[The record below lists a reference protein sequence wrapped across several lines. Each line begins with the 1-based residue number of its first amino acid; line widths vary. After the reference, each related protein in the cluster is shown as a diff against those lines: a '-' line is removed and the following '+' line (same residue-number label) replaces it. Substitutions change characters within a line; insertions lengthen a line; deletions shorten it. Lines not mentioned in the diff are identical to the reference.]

1 MKKIKKN
8 HNTPATKKVQESIS
22 SRIAKAVYEA
32 KRISERIVGYVSYD
46 IKFVRATYNGKTQR
60 PAKITALEKGIV
72 GILLVDE
79 SSSFEKIGTI
89 LGLDVVNDKAEQSIL
104 RNKIDLLKG
113 FGAIEGDD
121 SCYALTTEGR
131 VYADKGERP
140 DSYTKSF
147 DIFVDVSHPS
157 WLDIKNGIG
166 ENSKKIEEINTPCD
180 DINLDLETIKSYAE
194 NQAQDVHSPQNRYLL
209 ESATWHSGHEASYK
223 VYVCFVQNVA
233 NSDDVRAFVFDE
245 NSNTLNDVIANYIN
259 KDSSLK
265 EELLNNC
272 IHYEIENN
280 EETTILEGDDVE
292 VAKSEI
298 SEEIKEAEQ
307 KIIKEENGEIDDNS
321 EEEETELS
329 QSNKLS
335 GTITKVLT
343 KDRLHKKALYDS
355 LSFEVE
361 LQKIFTEDD
370 PDEVWLIS
378 PWIRKG
384 AFLHDRGP
392 MIEDFL
398 RDENK
403 RVFIAYSEPATNND
417 GKPMMD
423 EEVEPGIKL
432 LDEQYTNFFYV
443 QLPEFHLKNVIE
455 VKGDQKV
462 LFSGSFNVLSFSVSD
477 QQTHVRREEMALA
490 HHSVARKKYEDCQLE
505 FAERYANR
513 IRKEIE
519 QLDLDMLA
527 NYKNERLEYFLKID
541 NEEIRKLFSP
551 LEDMLEEKAYE
562 RIKSEV
568 NKKLV
573 KIGQELVAASNMS
586 GLNPKDKKRLTSM
599 LTTIESE
606 MQNNSIDDPSMLDL
620 LNNNKDLLEKIREKK
635 IFPGRKESN
644 TTKPVNKT
652 PRVNTTTEDKSNGI
666 LNTEPDAT
674 IEGLTLYIASLSL
687 AFINREIKKNALN
700 AKLLAIIEDEEMVNL
715 LEMVGVANSKN
726 VDNAFDLSLGINGYL
741 FRFSKLFNDRESFS
755 SKQKRAKRFL
765 TQVTPSNIQ
774 AIVNKLL

>member
-1 MKKIKKN
+1 MKKIKKY
-8 HNTPATKKVQESIS
+8 HNTTATKKVQESIS

-89 LGLDVVNDKAEQSIL
+89 LGLDVVNDKAERSIL

-147 DIFVDVSHPS
+147 DIFVDVCHPS

-194 NQAQDVHSPQNRYLL
+194 NQAQDVHFPQNRYLL

-272 IHYEIENN
+272 IRYEIENN

-292 VAKSEI
+292 VARSEI

-321 EEEETELS
+321 EEETELS
-329 QSNKLS
+329 QSNELF
-335 GTITKVLT
+335 GTITKVPT

-361 LQKIFTEDD
+361 LQNIFTEDN

-432 LDEQYTNFFYV
+432 LDEQYPNFFYV

-505 FAERYANR
+505 FAEIYANR

-551 LEDMLEEKAYE
+551 LEDMLDEKAYE

-606 MQNNSIDDPSMLDL
+606 MQNNSIDDPSMQEL
-620 LNNNKDLLEKIREKK
+620 LNNNKELLEKIREKK

-644 TTKPVNKT
+644 TTKSVNKL
-652 PRVNTTTEDKSNGI
+652 PRVSTTNENDPNGI
-666 LNTEPDAT
+666 LNEEPDAT
-674 IEGLTLYIASLSL
+674 VEGLARYIASLSL
-687 AFINREIKKNALN
+687 AFINREIKKTALN
-700 AKLLAIIEDEEMVNL
+700 AKLLAIIEDDDLVRL

-741 FRFSKLFNDRESFS
+741 FRFSALFNSRESFGR
-755 SKQKRAKRFL
+755 KQKRAKRFL
-765 TQVTPSNIQ
+765 TQVNPSNIQ
-774 AIVNKLL
+774 SIVNQLS

>member
-89 LGLDVVNDKAEQSIL
+89 LGLDVVNDKAERSIL

-147 DIFVDVSHPS
+147 DIFVDVCHPS

-194 NQAQDVHSPQNRYLL
+194 NQAQDVHFPQNRYLL

-292 VAKSEI
+292 VARSEI

-321 EEEETELS
+321 EEETELS
-329 QSNKLS
+329 QSNELF
-335 GTITKVLT
+335 GTITKVPT

-361 LQKIFTEDD
+361 LQKIFTEDN

-432 LDEQYTNFFYV
+432 LDEQYPNFFYV

-505 FAERYANR
+505 FAEIYANR

-527 NYKNERLEYFLKID
+527 NYKNERIEYFLKID
-541 NEEIRKLFSP
+541 NEEIRRLFSP
-551 LEDMLEEKAYE
+551 LEDMLDEKAYE

-606 MQNNSIDDPSMLDL
+606 MQNNSIDDPSMQEL
-620 LNNNKDLLEKIREKK
+620 LNNNKELLEKIREKK

-644 TTKPVNKT
+644 TTKSVNKL
-652 PRVNTTTEDKSNGI
+652 PRVSTTNENDPNGI
-666 LNTEPDAT
+666 LNEEPDAT
-674 IEGLTLYIASLSL
+674 VEGLARYIASLSL
-687 AFINREIKKNALN
+687 AFINREIKKTALN
-700 AKLLAIIEDEEMVNL
+700 AKLLAIIEDDELVRL

-741 FRFSKLFNDRESFS
+741 FRFSALFNSRESFGR
-755 SKQKRAKRFL
+755 KQKRAKRFL
-765 TQVTPSNIQ
+765 TQVNPSNIQ
-774 AIVNKLL
+774 SIVNQLS

>member
-89 LGLDVVNDKAEQSIL
+89 LGLDVVNDKAERSIL

-140 DSYTKSF
+140 DSYTKYF
-147 DIFVDVSHPS
+147 DIFVDVCHPS

-194 NQAQDVHSPQNRYLL
+194 NQAQDVHFPQNRYLL

-292 VAKSEI
+292 VARSEI

-321 EEEETELS
+321 EEETELS
-329 QSNKLS
+329 QSNELF
-335 GTITKVLT
+335 GTITKVPT

-361 LQKIFTEDD
+361 LQKIFTEDN

-403 RVFIAYSEPATNND
+403 RVFMAYSEPATNND

-432 LDEQYTNFFYV
+432 LDEQYPNFFYV

-505 FAERYANR
+505 FAEIYANR

-541 NEEIRKLFSP
+541 NEEIRRLFSP
-551 LEDMLEEKAYE
+551 LEDMLDEKAYE

-606 MQNNSIDDPSMLDL
+606 MQNNSIDDPSMQEL
-620 LNNNKDLLEKIREKK
+620 LNNNKELLEKIREKK

-644 TTKPVNKT
+644 TTKSVNKL
-652 PRVNTTTEDKSNGI
+652 PRVSTTNENDPNGI
-666 LNTEPDAT
+666 LNEEPDAT
-674 IEGLTLYIASLSL
+674 VEGLARYIASLSL
-687 AFINREIKKNALN
+687 AFINREIKKTALN
-700 AKLLAIIEDEEMVNL
+700 AKLLAIIEDDELVRL

-741 FRFSKLFNDRESFS
+741 FRFSALFNSRESFGR
-755 SKQKRAKRFL
+755 KQKRAKRFL
-765 TQVTPSNIQ
+765 TQVNPSNIQ
-774 AIVNKLL
+774 SIVNQLS

>member
-1 MKKIKKN
+1 MGC
-8 HNTPATKKVQESIS
+8 S
-22 SRIAKAVYEA
+22 S
-32 KRISERIVGYVSYD
+32 
-46 IKFVRATYNGKTQR
+46 
-60 PAKITALEKGIV
+60 
-72 GILLVDE
+72 
-79 SSSFEKIGTI
+79 
-89 LGLDVVNDKAEQSIL
+89 
-104 RNKIDLLKG
+104 
-113 FGAIEGDD
+113 
-121 SCYALTTEGR
+121 
-131 VYADKGERP
+131 
-140 DSYTKSF
+140 
-147 DIFVDVSHPS
+147 
-157 WLDIKNGIG
+157 
-166 ENSKKIEEINTPCD
+166 
-180 DINLDLETIKSYAE
+180 
-194 NQAQDVHSPQNRYLL
+194 
-209 ESATWHSGHEASYK
+209 
-223 VYVCFVQNVA
+223 
-233 NSDDVRAFVFDE
+233 
-245 NSNTLNDVIANYIN
+245 
-259 KDSSLK
+259 
-265 EELLNNC
+265 
-272 IHYEIENN
+272 
-280 EETTILEGDDVE
+280 
-292 VAKSEI
+292 
-298 SEEIKEAEQ
+298 
-307 KIIKEENGEIDDNS
+307 KIIKEENGEIGDNS
-321 EEEETELS
+321 EEESALNP
-329 QSNKLS
+329 SNESS
-335 GTITKVLT
+335 GSIIKVPA

-432 LDEQYTNFFYV
+432 LDEQYSNFFYV

-505 FAERYANR
+505 FAEIYANR

-519 QLDLDMLA
+519 QLDLNMLA

-599 LTTIESE
+599 LTNIESE
-606 MQNNSIDDPSMLDL
+606 MQYNSIDDPSMQDL

-652 PRVNTTTEDKSNGI
+652 PRVNATTEDKSNGI

-741 FRFSKLFNDRESFS
+741 FRFSKLFNDRESFN

-765 TQVTPSNIQ
+765 TQVNPSNIQ
-774 AIVNKLL
+774 AIVNKLS

>member
-1 MKKIKKN
+1 M
-8 HNTPATKKVQESIS
+8 
-22 SRIAKAVYEA
+22 
-32 KRISERIVGYVSYD
+32 
-46 IKFVRATYNGKTQR
+46 
-60 PAKITALEKGIV
+60 
-72 GILLVDE
+72 
-79 SSSFEKIGTI
+79 
-89 LGLDVVNDKAEQSIL
+89 
-104 RNKIDLLKG
+104 
-113 FGAIEGDD
+113 
-121 SCYALTTEGR
+121 
-131 VYADKGERP
+131 
-140 DSYTKSF
+140 
-147 DIFVDVSHPS
+147 
-157 WLDIKNGIG
+157 
-166 ENSKKIEEINTPCD
+166 
-180 DINLDLETIKSYAE
+180 ETIKSYAE
-194 NQAQDVHSPQNRYLL
+194 NQAQDVHFPQNRYLL

-292 VAKSEI
+292 VARSEI

-321 EEEETELS
+321 EEETELS
-329 QSNKLS
+329 QSNELF
-335 GTITKVLT
+335 GTITKVPT

-361 LQKIFTEDD
+361 LQRIFTEDN
-370 PDEVWLIS
+370 PDEVLLIS

-432 LDEQYTNFFYV
+432 LDEQYPNFFYV

-505 FAERYANR
+505 FAEIYANR

-551 LEDMLEEKAYE
+551 LEDMLDEKAYE
-562 RIKSEV
+562 GIKSEV

-606 MQNNSIDDPSMLDL
+606 MQNNSIDDPSMQEL
-620 LNNNKDLLEKIREKK
+620 LNNNKELLEKIREKK

-644 TTKPVNKT
+644 TTKSVNKL
-652 PRVNTTTEDKSNGI
+652 PRVSTTNENDPNDI
-666 LNTEPDAT
+666 LNEEPDAT
-674 IEGLTLYIASLSL
+674 VEGLARYIASLSL
-687 AFINREIKKNALN
+687 AFINREIKKTALN
-700 AKLLAIIEDEEMVNL
+700 AKLLAIIEDDELVRL

-741 FRFSKLFNDRESFS
+741 FRFSALFNSRESFGR
-755 SKQKRAKRFL
+755 KQKRAKRFL
-765 TQVTPSNIQ
+765 TQVNPSNIQ
-774 AIVNKLL
+774 SIVNQLS

>member
-8 HNTPATKKVQESIS
+8 HNTPATKKVQEPIS

-89 LGLDVVNDKAEQSIL
+89 LGLDVINDKAEQSIL

-113 FGAIEGDD
+113 FGAIEGND

-147 DIFVDVSHPS
+147 DIFVDVNHPS
-157 WLDIKNGIG
+157 WLEIKNGIG
-166 ENSKKIEEINTPCD
+166 ENSKNIKEINTPCD

-194 NQAQDVHSPQNRYLL
+194 NQAQDVHFPQNRYLL

-245 NSNTLNDVIANYIN
+245 NTNTLNNVLANYIN
-259 KDSSLK
+259 RDSSLK

-321 EEEETELS
+321 EEESELS
-329 QSNKLS
+329 PNNELS
-335 GTITKVLT
+335 GTITKVPA

-417 GKPMMD
+417 GKPMID

-432 LDEQYTNFFYV
+432 LDEQYPNFFYV

-505 FAERYANR
+505 FAEIYANR

-519 QLDLDMLA
+519 QLDLNMLV
-527 NYKNERLEYFLKID
+527 NYKNERLEYFLNIN

-586 GLNPKDKKRLTSM
+586 GLNPKDKKRLISM
-599 LTTIESE
+599 LSTVESE
-606 MQNNSIDDPSMLDL
+606 MQNNSIDDPSMQEL

-635 IFPGRKESN
+635 IFPGRKEPN
-644 TTKPVNKT
+644 TTKSVNKMPQVIT
-652 PRVNTTTEDKSNGI
+652 ATEDKSNGI
-666 LNTEPDAT
+666 LNADPNAT
-674 IEGLTLYIASLSL
+674 IEELTLYIASLSL
-687 AFINREIKKNALN
+687 AFINREIKKTALN
-700 AKLLAIIEDEEMVNL
+700 AKLLAIIKDDELVNL

-741 FRFSKLFNDRESFS
+741 FRFSTLFNDRESFD
-755 SKQKRAKRFL
+755 SKRKRAKRFL
-765 TQVTPSNIQ
+765 EQVTPSNIQ
-774 AIVNKLL
+774 AIVNKLS

>member
-79 SSSFEKIGTI
+79 SSSFEKIGII

-166 ENSKKIEEINTPCD
+166 ENSKNIEEINTPCD

-194 NQAQDVHSPQNRYLL
+194 KQAQDVHFPQNRYLL

-307 KIIKEENGEIDDNS
+307 KIIKEENGEIGDNS
-321 EEEETELS
+321 EEESALNP
-329 QSNKLS
+329 SNESS
-335 GTITKVLT
+335 GSITKVPA
-343 KDRLHKKALYDS
+343 KDHLHKKALYDS

-432 LDEQYTNFFYV
+432 LDEQYSNFFYV

-505 FAERYANR
+505 FAEIYANR

-519 QLDLDMLA
+519 QLDLNMLA

-541 NEEIRKLFSP
+541 NEVIRKLFSP

-599 LTTIESE
+599 LTNIESE
-606 MQNNSIDDPSMLDL
+606 MQYNSIDDPSMQDL

-652 PRVNTTTEDKSNGI
+652 PRVNATTEDKSNGI

-700 AKLLAIIEDEEMVNL
+700 AKLLAIIKDEEMVNL

-741 FRFSKLFNDRESFS
+741 FRFSKLFNDRESFN

-765 TQVTPSNIQ
+765 TQVNPSNIQ
-774 AIVNKLL
+774 AIVNKLS

>member
-8 HNTPATKKVQESIS
+8 HNTPTTKKVQESIS

-89 LGLDVVNDKAEQSIL
+89 LGLDVVNDKAERSIL

-147 DIFVDVSHPS
+147 DIFVDVCHPS

-194 NQAQDVHSPQNRYLL
+194 NQAQDVHFPQNRYLL

-292 VAKSEI
+292 VARSEI

-321 EEEETELS
+321 EEETELS
-329 QSNKLS
+329 QSNELF
-335 GTITKVLT
+335 GTITKVPT

-361 LQKIFTEDD
+361 LQKIFTEDN

-432 LDEQYTNFFYV
+432 LDEQYPNFFYV

-505 FAERYANR
+505 FAEIYANR

-551 LEDMLEEKAYE
+551 LEDMLDEKAYE

-606 MQNNSIDDPSMLDL
+606 MQNNSIDDPSMQEL
-620 LNNNKDLLEKIREKK
+620 LNNNKELLEKIREKK

-644 TTKPVNKT
+644 TTKSVNKL
-652 PRVNTTTEDKSNGI
+652 PRVSTTNENDPNGI
-666 LNTEPDAT
+666 LNEEPDAT
-674 IEGLTLYIASLSL
+674 VEGLARYIASLSL
-687 AFINREIKKNALN
+687 AFINREIKKTALN
-700 AKLLAIIEDEEMVNL
+700 AKLLAIIEDDDLVRL

-741 FRFSKLFNDRESFS
+741 FRFSALFNSRESFGR
-755 SKQKRAKRFL
+755 KQKRAKRFL
-765 TQVTPSNIQ
+765 TQVNPSNIQ
-774 AIVNKLL
+774 SIVNQLS

>member
-180 DINLDLETIKSYAE
+180 DINLDLVTIKSYAE
-194 NQAQDVHSPQNRYLL
+194 NQAQDVHFPQNRYLL

-490 HHSVARKKYEDCQLE
+490 HHSVAKKKYEDCQLE
-505 FAERYANR
+505 FAEIYANR

-586 GLNPKDKKRLTSM
+586 GRNPKDKKRLTSM

>member
-46 IKFVRATYNGKTQR
+46 IKFVRAIYNGKTQR

-79 SSSFEKIGTI
+79 SASFEKIGAI
-89 LGLDVVNDKAEQSIL
+89 LGLDVINDKAEQSIL
-104 RNKIDLLKG
+104 RNRIDLLKG

-166 ENSKKIEEINTPCD
+166 ENSKNIEEINTPCD

-194 NQAQDVHSPQNRYLL
+194 KQAQDVHFPQNRYLL

-307 KIIKEENGEIDDNS
+307 KIIKEENGEIGDNS
-321 EEEETELS
+321 EEESALSPSNELS
-329 QSNKLS
+329 GS
-335 GTITKVLT
+335 ITKVPA

-384 AFLHDRGP
+384 AFLHNRGP

-432 LDEQYTNFFYV
+432 LDEQYSNFFYV

-505 FAERYANR
+505 FAEIYANR

-519 QLDLDMLA
+519 QLDLNMLA

-541 NEEIRKLFSP
+541 NEVIRKLFSP
-551 LEDMLEEKAYE
+551 LEDMLKEKAYE

-606 MQNNSIDDPSMLDL
+606 MQNNSIDDPSMQDL

-741 FRFSKLFNDRESFS
+741 FRFSKLFNDRESFN

-765 TQVTPSNIQ
+765 TQVNPSNIQ
-774 AIVNKLL
+774 AIVNKLS

>member
-46 IKFVRATYNGKTQR
+46 IKFVRATYNGETQR

-147 DIFVDVSHPS
+147 DIFVDISHPS

-166 ENSKKIEEINTPCD
+166 ENSKNIEEINTPCD

-194 NQAQDVHSPQNRYLL
+194 KQAQDVHFPQNRYLL

-307 KIIKEENGEIDDNS
+307 KIIKEENGEIGDNS
-321 EEEETELS
+321 EEESALNPSNELS
-329 QSNKLS
+329 GS
-335 GTITKVLT
+335 ITKVPA

-432 LDEQYTNFFYV
+432 LDEQYSNFFYV

-505 FAERYANR
+505 FAEIYANR

-519 QLDLDMLA
+519 QLNLNMLA

-541 NEEIRKLFSP
+541 NEMIRKLFSP
-551 LEDMLEEKAYE
+551 LEDMLKEKAYE

-599 LTTIESE
+599 LTNIESE
-606 MQNNSIDDPSMLDL
+606 MQYNSIDDPSMQDL

-741 FRFSKLFNDRESFS
+741 FRFSKLFNDRESFN

-765 TQVTPSNIQ
+765 TQVNPSNIQ
-774 AIVNKLL
+774 AIVNKLS

>member
-166 ENSKKIEEINTPCD
+166 ENSKNIEEINTPCD

-194 NQAQDVHSPQNRYLL
+194 KQAQDVHFPQNRYLL

-272 IHYEIENN
+272 IHSEIENN

-307 KIIKEENGEIDDNS
+307 KIIKEENGEIGDNS
-321 EEEETELS
+321 EEESALNP
-329 QSNKLS
+329 SNESS
-335 GTITKVLT
+335 GSITKVPA

-398 RDENK
+398 HDENK

-432 LDEQYTNFFYV
+432 LDEQYYNIFYV

-505 FAERYANR
+505 FAEIYANR

-519 QLDLDMLA
+519 QLDLNMLA

-541 NEEIRKLFSP
+541 NEVIRKLFSP

-599 LTTIESE
+599 LTNIESE
-606 MQNNSIDDPSMLDL
+606 MQYNSIDDPSMQDL

-652 PRVNTTTEDKSNGI
+652 PRVNATTEDKSNGI

-741 FRFSKLFNDRESFS
+741 FRFSKLFNDRESFN

-765 TQVTPSNIQ
+765 TQVNPSNIQ
-774 AIVNKLL
+774 AIVNKLS

>member
-8 HNTPATKKVQESIS
+8 HNALAAKKMQEPIS

-32 KRISERIVGYVSYD
+32 KRISERIVGYVAYE
-46 IKFVRATYNGKTQR
+46 IKFVRATYDGKTQR

-72 GILLVDE
+72 GILLIDE
-79 SSSFEKIGTI
+79 TSSFEKIGAI
-89 LGLDVVNDKAEQSIL
+89 LGLDVTNDKAEQSIL
-104 RNKIDLLKG
+104 RNAINLLKG

-121 SCYALTTEGR
+121 SCYALTKEGR

-140 DSYTKSF
+140 DSYSKSF

-166 ENSKKIEEINTPCD
+166 ENINNIEEINTPCD
-180 DINLDLETIKSYAE
+180 DINLDLEKIKSYAE
-194 NQAQDVHSPQNRYLL
+194 YQAQDVHFPQNRYLL
-209 ESATWHSGHEASYK
+209 ESAIWHSGHEASYK
-223 VYVCFVQNVA
+223 VYVCFVQDVA
-233 NSDDVRAFVFDE
+233 NSDYVRAFVFDE
-245 NSNTLNDVIANYIN
+245 NSNTLNDVLANYIN
-259 KDSSLK
+259 RDSSLK
-265 EELLNNC
+265 EEVLNNC
-272 IHYEIENN
+272 ILYEIENN

-298 SEEIKEAEQ
+298 SEEIKEAEK
-307 KIIKEENGEIDDNS
+307 KIIKEGNGEIDDNN
-321 EEEETELS
+321 EEKSELS
-329 QSNKLS
+329 QNNELS
-335 GTITKVLT
+335 GTITKIPA
-343 KDRLHKKALYDS
+343 KERLHKKALYDS

-432 LDEQYTNFFYV
+432 LDEQYPNFFYV

-505 FAERYANR
+505 FAEIYANR

-519 QLDLDMLA
+519 QLDLNMLV
-527 NYKNERLEYFLKID
+527 NYKNERLEYFLNID
-541 NEEIRKLFSP
+541 NEKIRKLFSP
-551 LEDMLEEKAYE
+551 LEDMLEGKAYE

-573 KIGQELVAASNMS
+573 KIGQELVAASNIA

-599 LTTIESE
+599 LTNVANE
-606 MQNNSIDDPSMLDL
+606 MQNNSIDDPAMQEL
-620 LNNNKDLLEKIREKK
+620 LNNNKELLEKIREKK
-635 IFPGRKESN
+635 IFPVRKETNMS
-644 TTKPVNKT
+644 KPVNKP
-652 PRVNTTTEDKSNGI
+652 PRAVVTIEDKSESI
-666 LNTEPDAT
+666 LNAKPDAT
-674 IEGLTLYIASLSL
+674 IEGLTRYIASLSL
-687 AFINREIKKNALN
+687 AIINREIKKNALN
-700 AKLLAIIEDEEMVNL
+700 AKLLAIIEDDELVKL

-726 VDNAFDLSLGINGYL
+726 IDNAFDLSLGINGYL
-741 FRFSKLFNDRESFS
+741 FRFSTLFNDRESFDN
-755 SKQKRAKRFL
+755 KQKRAKRFL
-765 TQVTPSNIQ
+765 TPVNPSNIQ
-774 AIVNKLL
+774 VIVNKLS

>member
-194 NQAQDVHSPQNRYLL
+194 NQAQDVHFPQNRYLL

-490 HHSVARKKYEDCQLE
+490 HHSVAKKKYEDCQLE
-505 FAERYANR
+505 FAEIYANR

-573 KIGQELVAASNMS
+573 KIGQKLVAASNMS

-715 LEMVGVANSKN
+715 LEMVGVANSKK